1 MSENVRKLV
10 GVVAMAVLVVVGV
23 VATSGGGDVDFT
35 RNAAFLRMPKAQQAR
50 LAPAFVEQAAP
61 KAIDTGR
68 LEKTGIIWM
77 TPKPNVTESTGAGN
91 TDKAGIVLQAPGQ
104 TKAGIVL
111 QSSGTHALWTGKASV
126 LEGTGLF
133 GKDGKTSFRAGTAVN
148 GKTGK
153 ASIWST
159 GGAHALSGRKA
170 GIWLQSGGTDGVADR
185 IEKCA
190 SGGTG
195 FTDSAWGYDSVAA
208 VKSLKNVLV
217 TSYTAEQATDE
228 DHKDWA
234 CVPHEA
240 ATANLNQKSEQLTN
254 FDQKTNQMRVGKD
267 EAELLATCMESKVG
281 GVLLKSHTE
290 VMAAD
295 CVATV
300 MPALSPERAKR
311 LGTYWQTPEQLSVWT
326 NGNATSVWTNEE

>member
-23 VATSGGGDVDFT
+23 VATSGGDDDFT
-35 RNAAFLRMPKAQQAR
+35 RNAGFMKLGGIKGEFQQLPEAEQAR
-50 LAPAFVEQAAP
+50 LAPAFLQQAAP
-61 KAIDTGR
+61 KSLDTGPINKINKEGGPITKGATGYKLKNVIVTS
-68 LEKTGIIWM
+68 LED
-77 TPKPNVTESTGAGN
+77 A
-91 TDKAGIVLQAPGQ
+91 
-104 TKAGIVL
+104 
-111 QSSGTHALWTGKASV
+111 GKASV
-126 LEGTGLF
+126 LEGRGV
-133 GKDGKTSFRAGTAVN
+133 DGKGGTSSIRLDTGIR

-153 ASIWST
+153 AGLFSPQQMPGDYT
-159 GGAHALSGRKA
+159 FAPKA
-170 GIWLQSGGTDGVADR
+170 GIWLQNGGTEGVADR

-195 FTDSAWGYDSVAA
+195 FTDSAEGFEDLVAA